1 MRSAG
6 LLDSRGQNPAR
17 PGPLRT
23 PVWPLVL
30 AASILTVPFAAVGS
44 QPSSQ
49 TAPGDDQAEE
59 ESLSLENLDL
69 LDMRD
74 GFAISEDTVFS
85 PSDTVHLYFQV
96 KGYRVAPQDRIH
108 LSWGVEA
115 LDPQGR
121 RFFPPDS
128 GEVATELAPQDKGWM
143 PIVRYSPRIPDHA
156 GGGKYSIR
164 ISVRDELA
172 GTELA
177 HVVEVEVEGP
187 VLRAADPLSVRGL
200 RLTRQAYRR
209 VASPE
214 ADLSPAS
221 VLGSDVEPGL
231 VFQGGEEIVASFLI
245 TGFRVEADNRFEV
258 ECSAWVLD
266 EDGELAAAFGSRRQT
281 GRSSYP
287 RQWLPA
293 ELSMHLQPDLR
304 PGAYALMLEVRDAIT
319 GTVASE
325 RYPFSVR

>member
-1 MRSAG
+1 MRSSG
-6 LLDSRGQNPAR
+6 FLDSRSRDSAR
-17 PGPLRT
+17 AAPLRA
-23 PVWPLVL
+23 PGWPLVL
-30 AASILTVPFAAVGS
+30 AVSTFAGSFAAVGS
-44 QPSSQ
+44 QPAS
-49 TAPGDDQAEE
+49 PDDPAEE

-85 PSDTVHLYFQV
+85 PGDTIHLYFQI
-96 KGYRVAPQDRIH
+96 KGYRVTRQDRLH
-108 LSWGVEA
+108 LTWGVEA

-128 GEVATELAPQDKGWM
+128 GEVVTELAPQDEGWM

-156 GGGKYSIR
+156 GGGKYSVR
-164 ISVRDELA
+164 VSVRDELA

-177 HVVEVEVEGP
+177 HVVEVEVAGP
-187 VLRAADPLSVRGL
+187 LLRAADPLAVRGL

-231 VFQGGEEIVASFLI
+231 VFRGGEEIVASFLI
-245 TGFRVEADNRFEV
+245 TGFQVEADNRFAV
-258 ECSAWVLD
+258 ECRAWVTD
-266 EDGELAAAFGSRRQT
+266 EDGDVAAAFGSRRQT
-281 GRSSYP
+281 GRPSYP

-304 PGAYALMLEVRDAIT
+304 PGTYSLMLEVRDAIT